1 MKPPRNFR
9 LSAEGFPY
17 TMTVVTQACFLIPSQ
32 TEDFMGKIGLTEIL
46 LIAFVFILLFGA
58 KKLPEVGAAIGQA
71 IREFKRTAKD
81 VESGVKDAVD
91 DKKK

>member
-1 MKPPRNFR
+1 MGRI
-9 LSAEGFPY
+9 GF
-17 TMTVVTQACFLIPSQ
+17 
-32 TEDFMGKIGLTEIL
+32 TEIL

-71 IREFKRTAKD
+71 IKEFKRAGKE
-81 VESGVKDAVD
+81 VEDGVGSALK

>member
-1 MKPPRNFR
+1 
-9 LSAEGFPY
+9 
-17 TMTVVTQACFLIPSQ
+17 
-32 TEDFMGKIGLTEIL
+32 MGKIGLTEIL

-71 IREFKRTAKD
+71 IKEFKRAGKD
-81 VESGVKDAVD
+81 MDDGVKDALN

>member
-1 MKPPRNFR
+1 
-9 LSAEGFPY
+9 
-17 TMTVVTQACFLIPSQ
+17 
-32 TEDFMGKIGLTEIL
+32 MGKIGLTEIL

-71 IREFKRTAKD
+71 IKEFKRAGKD
-81 VESGVKDAVD
+81 VDNGVKDALD

>member
-1 MKPPRNFR
+1 
-9 LSAEGFPY
+9 
-17 TMTVVTQACFLIPSQ
+17 
-32 TEDFMGKIGLTEIL
+32 MGKIGLTEIL

-71 IREFKRTAKD
+71 IREFKRSTKETED
-81 VESGVKDAVD
+81 TIKDAIE